1 MTDKNAELPAI
12 PGQDLL
18 GFQGQLMALADASP
32 QDFQGAAAK
41 VAQAALALGM
51 ATIEPPRTIKE
62 LATWLDIWRKLSGL
76 DQKQAV
82 ASAVLF
88 APMRSLK
95 RRAGGL
101 DLEVLGEG

>member
-12 PGQDLL
+12 PVQDLL

-62 LATWLDIWRKLSGL
+62 LATWWAIYRQMSGL
-76 DQKQAV
+76 DAKQATQQ
-82 ASAVLF
+82 AVLF
-88 APMRSLK
+88 APMRSVK
-95 RRAGGL
+95 RRAGG
-101 DLEVLGEG
+101 